1 MNQSYR
7 DRRPPYWERP
17 LDLLKLVLT
26 LGGIA
31 LMALLLLQGC
41 GASPAAPTIDPPA
54 GAVYSRV
61 PLALTGTAPKDTY
74 VQIYREGAFVGEA
87 QTDDSGKW
95 KFLLP
100 AALAGKYKI
109 DARASAASVESDVAT
124 LTLDVVDV
132 PVVPTETPKPPPTVA
147 PTVTDNPIR
156 PFPTLPPQATAVPK
170 SIGAGDLTGGKV
182 TLAGTGP
189 INSTVEVYDNNV
201 LLGSVPTDATG
212 KWTLAVAQL
221 QGGRRWINARFI
233 RDGVQEDDRFL
244 LFLNVPE
251 TAAPA
256 VQQAAVVP
264 TTTAAAGE
272 ATATPDAAAP
282 AANAPAEVVPTK
294 APSFAQPQTGQM
306 LSGGA
311 GVAAGDAPA
320 GTIVRLFDGDQPLGE
335 TKAGADGK
343 WSFSLAGLG
352 EGRRWLIARFF
363 NTDGTALADAERYL
377 SFVYVPTATAVPP
390 ESIPVQPTPTELAY
404 NRPVNTVGPNP
415 TEVANSRVINT
426 PGPTPTELAY
436 NRGANTPGP
445 TPTELAYNRTV
456 PTAAAV
462 QAAAAPAL
470 PLKATPKVLV
480 ALVSPATGSTL
491 PPGAIGDTAGTA
503 PDGTRVLIYSDNT
516 LLGETKATDGKWSFA
531 LPELAGGR
539 RWITAQFINPDGT
552 MINSDRYLVFVYV
565 PTPVPAAASAAA
577 APKATATEV
586 VAKLAAPRIPTLV
599 PVMISTPPSGAIL
612 LPGKMGNISGSAPA
626 GVKVQVYNS
635 YVFIGEA
642 VADANNQWTMA
653 LPELPEG
660 RSWLTARFVKED
672 GTPANIDPLLIFV
685 YVPTATPAPVAAAN
699 TPVPPPPTDTAVPPT
714 ATDVLPTETAVPPT
728 STPEPTATAVPPTNT
743 PEPTAAKVIVK
754 AAEATATAVPP
765 TATAMPPTSTAV
777 PPTATDVPPTAT
789 AVPPTSTAVPPTSTA
804 VPPTSTAVLP
814 TPTAVP
820 PTPTAVPPTA
830 TAVPPTPTA
839 APPTATAVPP
849 TPTAAPPTATAVPPT
864 PTEVPPTATAVPPTS
879 TPAPPTVTPGP
890 TLTPTATPIICTA
903 ALTNVTQG
911 MTTTADKVSVLVG
924 TAPANSRIR
933 VKDGDKVL
941 GTVVANAR
949 GVFALRLRS
958 FLEPGEHT
966 LTPVLISRAGLDLA
980 QCKPVKFEITINPLL
995 PTTGDG
1001 VEIVPI
1007 VPIVPIAAT
1016 NVP

>member
-109 DARASAASVESDVAT
+109 DARASAGSVESDAAT

-212 KWTLAVAQL
+212 KWTLAVPQL

-272 ATATPDAAAP
+272 VTATPDAAAP

-311 GVAAGDAPA
+311 GVAAGDAPV

-577 APKATATEV
+577 APKSTATEV

-685 YVPTATPAPVAAAN
+685 YVPKATPAPTAVAN
-699 TPVPPPPTDTAVPPT
+699 TPVLPTATAVPPTATAVPPTTTAVPPT
-714 ATDVLPTETAVPPT
+714 ATDVPPTATAVPPT
-728 STPEPTATAVPPTNT
+728 APDVPPTATAVPPTATAVPPTATAVPPTNI
-743 PEPTAAKVIVK
+743 PEPTATKVIVK

-765 TATAMPPTSTAV
+765 TATA
-777 PPTATDVPPTAT
+777 VPPTAT
-789 AVPPTSTAVPPTSTA
+789 AVPPTATAVPPTATA
-804 VPPTSTAVLP
+804 VPPTA
-814 TPTAVP
+814 
-820 PTPTAVPPTA
+820 TAVPPTA
-830 TAVPPTPTA
+830 TAVPPTPTD
-839 APPTATAVPP
+839 
-849 TPTAAPPTATAVPPT
+849 
-864 PTEVPPTATAVPPTS
+864 VPPTATAVPSTS

-911 MTTTADKVSVLVG
+911 ITTTADKLSVLVG

-966 LTPVLISRAGLDLA
+966 LMPVLISRAGLDLA

-1001 VEIVPI
+1001 VDI

>member
-74 VQIYREGAFVGEA
+74 VQIYRDGAFVGEA

-109 DARASAASVESDVAT
+109 DARASAGSVESDVAT
-124 LTLDVVDV
+124 LTLDVVDT

-156 PFPTLPPQATAVPK
+156 PFPTAPPQATLVPK

-189 INSTVEVYDNNV
+189 LNSTVEVYDNNV

-212 KWTLAVAQL
+212 KWTLAVPQL

-256 VQQAAVVP
+256 VQQAAAVP

-272 ATATPDAAAP
+272 VTATPAAAAP
-282 AANAPAEVVPTK
+282 AANTPAEVVPTK

-311 GVAAGDAPA
+311 GVAAGGAPV
-320 GTIVRLFDGDQPLGE
+320 GTIVRLFDGDQLLGE

-404 NRPVNTVGPNP
+404 NRPVNTVGPTP

-456 PTAAAV
+456 PTIAAV
-462 QAAAAPAL
+462 QAAAAPAI

-491 PPGAIGDTAGTA
+491 QPGAIGDTAGTA

-565 PTPVPAAASAAA
+565 PTPVPAAAPAAA
-577 APKATATEV
+577 APKATASEV
-586 VAKLAAPRIPTLV
+586 AAKLAAPRIATLV

-612 LPGKMGNISGSAPA
+612 LPGKMGNISGSASV

-714 ATDVLPTETAVPPT
+714 ATDVPATATDVPPTETAVLLT
-728 STPEPTATAVPPTNT
+728 NTPEPAATAVPPTNT
-743 PEPTAAKVIVK
+743 PEPTAVKVIVK
-754 AAEATATAVPP
+754 AAEATA
-765 TATAMPPTSTAV
+765 
-777 PPTATDVPPTAT
+777 
-789 AVPPTSTAVPPTSTA
+789 
-804 VPPTSTAVLP
+804 
-814 TPTAVP
+814 TAVP

-839 APPTATAVPP
+839 VPPTPTAVPPTATAVPPAPTAVPPTPTAVPPTLTAVQSTPTAAPSTATAVPP
-849 TPTAAPPTATAVPPT
+849 TPTD
-864 PTEVPPTATAVPPTS
+864 VPPTATAVPSTS

-911 MTTTADKVSVLVG
+911 ITTTADKLSVLVG

-966 LTPVLISRAGLDLA
+966 LMPVLISRAGLDLA

>member
-109 DARASAASVESDVAT
+109 DARASAGSVESDAAT

-212 KWTLAVAQL
+212 KWTLAVPQL

-311 GVAAGDAPA
+311 GVAAGDAPV

-577 APKATATEV
+577 APKSTATEV

-685 YVPTATPAPVAAAN
+685 YVPKATPAPTAVAN
-699 TPVPPPPTDTAVPPT
+699 TPVLPTATAVP
-714 ATDVLPTETAVPPT
+714 
-728 STPEPTATAVPPTNT
+728 PTATAVPPTNI
-743 PEPTAAKVIVK
+743 PEPTATKVIVK
-754 AAEATATAVPP
+754 AAEATA
-765 TATAMPPTSTAV
+765 
-777 PPTATDVPPTAT
+777 
-789 AVPPTSTAVPPTSTA
+789 
-804 VPPTSTAVLP
+804 
-814 TPTAVP
+814 TAVP

-830 TAVPPTPTA
+830 TAVPPTATAVPPTA
-839 APPTATAVPP
+839 TAVPPTATAVPPTATAVPPTATAVPP
-849 TPTAAPPTATAVPPT
+849 TPTD
-864 PTEVPPTATAVPPTS
+864 VPPTATAVPSTS

-911 MTTTADKVSVLVG
+911 ITTTADKLSVLVG

-966 LTPVLISRAGLDLA
+966 LMPVLISRAGLDLA